1 MHRTFSCVYNGTFF
15 EIYSFKARNT
25 KKDQEPTPE
34 YVYTAE
40 YYKGGDELAAI
51 RGLVELLFQ

>member
-25 KKDQEPTPE
+25 KKDQELIIR
-34 YVYTAE
+34 
-40 YYKGGDELAAI
+40 GGDELAAI

>member
-25 KKDQEPTPE
+25 KKDQELIIR
-34 YVYTAE
+34 
-40 YYKGGDELAAI
+40 GDELAAI